1 MAKKEKDVL
10 VVRINGRIPSKKNSR
25 CLFVRG
31 GRLVNI
37 PSAKYAEWHKSA
49 MSQVADVRKDNFLL
63 DQVTVEIDF
72 YAPDKRASDLSNKA
86 ESIMDLLVDAGILS
100 DDNWWVVNKLVLNF
114 RGVDKLEPGATVFI
128 RKYGK

>member
-1 MAKKEKDVL
+1 MAKKEIDQL
-10 VVRINGRIPSKKNSR
+10 VIKLTGRIPSKKNSR

-31 GRLVNI
+31 GKLVNI
-37 PSAKYAEWHKSA
+37 PSAKYAEWHKQA
-49 MSQVADVRKDNFLL
+49 LTQVADVRKDNFLL
-63 DQVTVEIDF
+63 GQVTVEIDF